1 GITLRKWLPRRRD
14 ILRRLTAAVGG
25 FPRRKVPLRPR
36 TIRKTDRGDY
46 AIEALYFHTRPN
58 WPVSA
63 LLYLPKK
70 ADFPVPG
77 VLMVHGHAFTQKASP
92 VYQKVAVHL
101 VKNGYAVLAVDFV
114 GGGDRLVQD
123 HGVRYLFAAGKTV
136 MGIMVWDNMR
146 AIDYLSSRKE
156 VNAKKIGITGSSGGG
171 NQSAFTTVFDQRI
184 AASAPVNAVT
194 MYKEHMGIGCDY
206 YCPCEVIPGMWGI
219 AEYSDL
225 MATVAPRPL
234 LLVQAIKDRL
244 FPIAGT
250 RDLYYRAREVYK
262 AFDVPGN
269 IEVAEDYGPHSY
281 SEAARIAVIRWFDRH
296 LKGVEPKPFEDYQDY
311 ITVEDERSEVLVAF
325 PGGRLP
331 KGSDTLAGLYAGLAE
346 KLPKINRPRSKRG
359 YATYRRKV
367 RAHLSRLYGK
377 VEKCAFD
384 VEKFPEVGASWGAFK
399 PFAFR
404 SERGIT
410 IPSVF
415 IEPLEGPPQS
425 LVIHTNPKGK
435 AGTVA
440 LRAVEDLVKGG
451 AAVLALDLRATGE
464 TEGRVPHETSEPYG
478 FVLNRSI
485 ALGRHISMM
494 RAFDITRAVELIR
507 SMGQYRRSPVHLWAE
522 GHTSMAALFAFA
534 LDTRIRRLA
543 ASDLL
548 LTYKSRTGFKQD
560 DAVLP
565 PGILVGADV
574 ADVIASTLKREMLL
588 VRPQTPAGGPAR
600 DKFAREALSPAFE
613 AAKILGASGPTIAI
627 GSFEPTN
634 RRILE
639 FLLK

>member
-1 GITLRKWLPRRRD
+1 
-14 ILRRLTAAVGG
+14 
-25 FPRRKVPLRPR
+25 
-36 TIRKTDRGDY
+36 
-46 AIEALYFHTRPN
+46 
-58 WPVSA
+58 
-63 LLYLPKK
+63 
-70 ADFPVPG
+70 
-77 VLMVHGHAFTQKASP
+77 
-92 VYQKVAVHL
+92 
-101 VKNGYAVLAVDFV
+101 
-114 GGGDRLVQD
+114 
-123 HGVRYLFAAGKTV
+123 
-136 MGIMVWDNMR
+136 
-146 AIDYLSSRKE
+146 
-156 VNAKKIGITGSSGGG
+156 
-171 NQSAFTTVFDQRI
+171 
-184 AASAPVNAVT
+184 
-194 MYKEHMGIGCDY
+194 
-206 YCPCEVIPGMWGI
+206 
-219 AEYSDL
+219 
-225 MATVAPRPL
+225 
-234 LLVQAIKDRL
+234 
-244 FPIAGT
+244 
-250 RDLYYRAREVYK
+250 
-262 AFDVPGN
+262 
-269 IEVAEDYGPHSY
+269 
-281 SEAARIAVIRWFDRH
+281 
-296 LKGVEPKPFEDYQDY
+296 
-311 ITVEDERSEVLVAF
+311 
-325 PGGRLP
+325 
-331 KGSDTLAGLYAGLAE
+331 
-346 KLPKINRPRSKRG
+346 
-359 YATYRRKV
+359 
-367 RAHLSRLYGK
+367 
-377 VEKCAFD
+377 
-384 VEKFPEVGASWGAFK
+384 
-399 PFAFR
+399 
-404 SERGIT
+404 
-410 IPSVF
+410 
-415 IEPLEGPPQS
+415 
-425 LVIHTNPKGK
+425 
-435 AGTVA
+435 VA